1 MPRFAANV
9 TMMYGEHPFL
19 DRFGAAARDG
29 FRAIECQYPYGHPAA
44 EVKARLDAHG
54 LSMEL
59 INVPPGERAGD
70 RGIAALPG
78 REDEFRRSIG
88 VALEYTRTLG
98 CPRLHVMAG
107 PVAPDLDRARCRAT
121 LVENLRWAAD
131 EAGAAGVTAV
141 VEPINPRTIPNY
153 FLNRQDEAHAL
164 CRDVGLPALKVQMD
178 LYHCQIVEGDVA
190 AKIRQYLGNV
200 AHIQVAGVPERHEPD
215 EGELDYPPLFRLI
228 DELGYT
234 GWIGC
239 EYRPRNG
246 TSAGLGWVRPWLR

>member
-29 FRAIECQYPYGHPAA
+29 FRAVECQYPYEQPAA
-44 EVKARLDAHG
+44 EVKSRLDAHG

-59 INVPPGERAGD
+59 INVPPGERTGD

-78 REDEFRRSIG
+78 REEEFRRSIG
-88 VALEYTRTLG
+88 VALEYTRILG

-107 PVAPDLDRARCRAT
+107 PVAPDMDRARCGAT
-121 LVENLRWAAD
+121 LVENLRWVAA
-131 EAGAAGVTAV
+131 EARAAGVTAV
-141 VEPINPRTIPNY
+141 VEPINQRTIPNY

-164 CRDVGLPALKVQMD
+164 CREVDSPALKVQMD

-190 AKIRQYLGNV
+190 AKIRLYLDNV

-215 EGELDYPPLFRLI
+215 EGELDYSPLFRLI
-228 DELGYT
+228 DELGYA

-239 EYRPRNG
+239 EYRPRAG
-246 TSAGLGWVRPWLR
+246 TSAGLGWVRPWL